1 MKENEIISM
10 KNAKVNDLINSPS
23 SLKTAGNDAVYNMM
37 INDRRIDLIEY
48 AVTDPYMERID
59 NHFKRF
65 GYAYNDWG
73 TPKIDSRKYFNYIKT
88 NVCNITDHGSDIPIE
103 HLEEIRSIFNSGI
116 TFWHKDDGAR
126 ILNYNVKNEVVK
138 IR

>member
-1 MKENEIISM
+1 M
-10 KNAKVNDLINSPS
+10 L
-23 SLKTAGNDAVYNMM
+23 

-48 AVTDPYMERID
+48 SLTGPYKEKID

-73 TPKIDSRKYFNYIKT
+73 QPNINSRKYFNYIKT
-88 NVCNITDHGSDIPIE
+88 NICNIADYGNDIPIE

-116 TFWHKDDGAR
+116 TFWHHDRGAK
-126 ILNYNVKNEVVK
+126 ILKYNVNNEVM
-138 IR
+138 